1 MLYYISVAI
10 TWKMLDK
17 NKLNKETKLK
27 NISNMCLYKINLV
40 YSENGTKTTEGCV
53 TFVGGDEG
61 RKNNTNVAILLR
73 VIFFSYTGIA
83 LYRW

>member
-1 MLYYISVAI
+1 
-10 TWKMLDK
+10 
-17 NKLNKETKLK
+17 
-27 NISNMCLYKINLV
+27 MCLYKINLV
-40 YSENGTKTTEGCV
+40 YSENGTKTTEGSV

-61 RKNNTNVAILLR
+61 RKNNTNVAILLC